1 MATFF
6 VNWYFFD
13 IFTNETFSTIQLFS
27 FSYISCLYCIFSADN
42 RPSTIRNYHNDAHFV
57 HINLLHNRWQC
68 YYWSWHYC
76 EGRCLCQNVQPH
88 YCQFCYQ
95 RWYRH
100 GLVY

>member
-1 MATFF
+1 
-6 VNWYFFD
+6 
-13 IFTNETFSTIQLFS
+13 
-27 FSYISCLYCIFSADN
+27 
-42 RPSTIRNYHNDAHFV
+42 
-57 HINLLHNRWQC
+57 LHNRWQC